1 MAAGRF
7 ADFVDPR
14 CASVRFHAPVPLDA
28 ELRARRLDDPTV
40 VEIVDGASLVAT
52 VSPYAPRP
60 VSVRRGSP
68 DDVAAA
74 QQGWCTDVAS
84 DHPFPTCYVCGPQR
98 RDGLGLRPGPVAD
111 GDRHLTVWSPGT
123 GGDVDP
129 WLVWAALDCPSGM
142 PALAAVAGDELVV
155 TGTLA
160 VSIDAPVP
168 GDEELQ
174 IVSRLVDRSGRKL
187 ATEAALFD
195 ATGRTLATCTAM
207 WFALPR
213 VQMEQVA

>member
-1 MAAGRF
+1 
-7 ADFVDPR
+7 
-14 CASVRFHAPVPLDA
+14 
-28 ELRARRLDDPTV
+28 
-40 VEIVDGASLVAT
+40 
-52 VSPYAPRP
+52 
-60 VSVRRGSP
+60 
-68 DDVAAA
+68 
-74 QQGWCTDVAS
+74 
-84 DHPFPTCYVCGPQR
+84 
-98 RDGLGLRPGPVAD
+98 
-111 GDRHLTVWSPGT
+111 VWSPGT